1 MTVKHVQVN
10 RAPVLTLWAAVVA
23 RRLGFS
29 RDESLTMGR
38 VVAGLNAHAKG
49 TSLGLYQP
57 QPHTL
62 ADQRKQLTPHA
73 VLRVELLHRAVPV
86 VRTAEGLRA
95 LSKDKPVDP
104 KSVQRYLES
113 KFADALPDVE
123 DAMDMLAGSMSPE
136 DLRASGYALY
146 ESFRPQIPAGVKG
159 WGVAGDLDLAQIRR
173 CANSRS

>member
-1 MTVKHVQVN
+1 MMDKHVQVN

-23 RRLGFS
+23 RRLGFA

-49 TSLGLYQP
+49 TSLG
-57 QPHTL
+57 
-62 ADQRKQLTPHA
+62 
-73 VLRVELLHRAVPV
+73 PV

-95 LSKDKPVDP
+95 LSKDKPVDS

-113 KFADALPDVE
+113 KSADALPDVE
-123 DAMDMLAGSMSPE
+123 DAMDMLAGSMSPG
-136 DLRASGYALY
+136 DLRARAYALY

-159 WGVAGDLDLAQIRR
+159 WGAAGDLDLAQIRR
-173 CANSRS
+173 CANSTS